1 MKLLYQYWR
10 EEQPTILS
18 LRHTHS
24 HTHFP
29 PFPLLVA
36 HAHTKTN
43 RLNFLYLVS
52 VFNQCLR
59 SISLSSTF
67 PHPSPGVHGNWT
79 LTNAYVSNF
88 ADGGGAAKRAEQGG
102 RGGWRKR
109 EEEWE
114 MGFVEIEN
122 KDLFVFKAFPWKCW
136 GEANALSLDRWR
148 FHLLLTTASFFALS
162 CACMCVCGRERES
175 RDIKHL

>member
-1 MKLLYQYWR
+1 MKLLYQCWR
-10 EEQPTILS
+10 EELPTILS
-18 LRHTHS
+18 LR

-88 ADGGGAAKRAEQGG
+88 ADGGGAAKRGAKGGGGGGMKEEGGRMRDGICRDWEQGPFCLQG
-102 RGGWRKR
+102 IPLKMLRRSKCALAWQ
-109 EEEWE
+109 
-114 MGFVEIEN
+114 M
-122 KDLFVFKAFPWKCW
+122 AF
-136 GEANALSLDRWR
+136 SLVTY
-148 FHLLLTTASFFALS
+148 HS
-162 CACMCVCGRERES
+162 
-175 RDIKHL
+175 